1 MSFTS
6 INPSTG
12 EVREVFAEWS
22 ESKTRE
28 VIDAVHEAR
37 LSWQEASFARRS
49 GLMKQMA
56 VVLRDNKDHY
66 ARLMAMEMGKPIS
79 GGRAEI
85 EKCAWVCEYY
95 ADKAEWMLAIEP
107 AESDGSRAYVAFRP
121 LGVILAIM
129 PWNFPFWQVFRF
141 AAPALMAG
149 NVAVLK
155 HSSNVP
161 RCALAVEEA
170 FREAGFPSEVLR
182 TLMIS
187 SGQVN
192 AVIEN
197 PHVKAVTLTG
207 SDHAGRQV
215 AAAAGRALKKAVIEL
230 GGSDPFIVL
239 ADADL
244 DEAAHTG
251 AKARCYNSGQSC
263 VAAKRFIVQ
272 DVVYDGFMARFKH
285 AMAGLV
291 VGDPLLEE
299 TQVGPQA
306 REDLV
311 IELQEQVEAS
321 VAKGAKVELGGKRMS
336 GKGYFYPPTILTGV
350 KPGMPAYHEE
360 LFGPVAAV
368 IRVRDEEEAIAVAND
383 SPFGLGGSVWTRDS
397 LKGERIAARIE
408 AGSVSVNGRVKS
420 DPRLPFGGTK
430 GSGYG
435 RELSHYG
442 IREFVNIQTVWIK

>member
-1 MSFTS
+1 
-6 INPSTG
+6 
-12 EVREVFAEWS
+12 
-22 ESKTRE
+22 
-28 VIDAVHEAR
+28 
-37 LSWQEASFARRS
+37 L
-49 GLMKQMA
+49 MA
-56 VVLRDNKDHY
+56 V
-66 ARLMAMEMGKPIS
+66 EMGKPVC

-85 EKCAWVCEYY
+85 EKCAWVCDFY
-95 ADKAEWMLAIEP
+95 AERAERMLSDEP

-121 LGVILAIM
+121 LGVILAVM

-141 AAPALMAG
+141 ASPSLMAG
-149 NVAVLK
+149 NTAVLK

-161 RCALAVEEA
+161 RCALTVEDV
-170 FREAGFPSEVLR
+170 FRKAGFPTDVFR

-187 SGQVN
+187 SRQVTS
-192 AVIEN
+192 VIEN
-197 PHVKAVTLTG
+197 EKIRGVTLTG

-215 AAAAGRALKKAVIEL
+215 AATSGRLLKKTVIEL

-244 DEAAHTG
+244 DEAAHAG
-251 AKARCYNSGQSC
+251 ARARCYNSGQSC

-272 DVVYDGFMARFKH
+272 DSIHDAFMARFKKS
-285 AMAGLV
+285 MAGLV

-306 REDLV
+306 REDL
-311 IELQEQVEAS
+311 IRELQEQVESS
-321 VAKGAKVELGGKRMS
+321 VAKGAKIVLGGTPLH
-336 GKGYFYPPTILTGV
+336 GKGYFYPPTILSDV

-360 LFGPVAAV
+360 LFGPVAAI
-368 IRVRDEEEAIAVAND
+368 IRVKDEEEAIAVGND
-383 SPFGLGGSVWTRDS
+383 SPFGLGGSVWTADTK
-397 LKGERIAARIE
+397 KGERLAARIE

-420 DPRLPFGGTK
+420 DPRLPFGGIK
-430 GSGYG
+430 NSGYG

>member
-1 MSFTS
+1 MSFSS
-6 INPSTG
+6 INPATG
-12 EVREVFAEWS
+12 ELLEVFDEWS

-28 VIDAVHEAR
+28 VIDQVGQAW
-37 LSWQEASFARRS
+37 LSWRGTPIAQRAACMKKAATILRRN
-49 GLMKQMA
+49 
-56 VVLRDNKDHY
+56 RDDY
-66 ARLMAMEMGKPIS
+66 ARLMASEMGKPVT

-85 EKCAWVCEYY
+85 EKCAWVCDFY
-95 ADKAEWMLAIEP
+95 AEKAGQMLADEL

-149 NVAVLK
+149 NAAILK

-161 RCALAVEEA
+161 RCALTVEEI
-170 FREAGFPSEVLR
+170 FREAGFPSEIFR

-187 SGQVN
+187 SGQVRS
-192 AVIEN
+192 VIEN
-197 PHVKAVTLTG
+197 AHVKGVTLTG

-215 AAAAGRALKKAVIEL
+215 AAAAGALLKKTVIEL

-244 DEAAHTG
+244 DEAAHAG
-251 AKARCYNSGQSC
+251 ARARCYNSGQSC

-272 DVVYDGFMARFKH
+272 DSVYDAFMTRFRN
-285 AMAGLV
+285 AMASLV
-291 VGDPLLEE
+291 VGDPLHEE

-306 REDLV
+306 REDL
-311 IELQEQVEAS
+311 IRELQEQVEAS
-321 VAKGAKVELGGKRMS
+321 VAGGAKIVMGGKPLDR
-336 GKGYFYPPTILTGV
+336 KGYFYPPTILTGV
-350 KPGMPAYHEE
+350 KPGMPAYHQE

-368 IRVRDEEEAIAVAND
+368 IRVKDEEEAVVVAND
-383 SPFGLGGSVWTRDS
+383 SPYGLGGSVWTADTA
-397 LKGERIAARIE
+397 KGERIAARIE

-420 DPRLPFGGTK
+420 DPRLPFGGIK
-430 GSGYG
+430 NSGYG
-435 RELSHYG
+435 RELSRYG
-442 IREFVNIQTVWIK
+442 IREFVNIQTVWVK

>member
-1 MSFTS
+1 MSFSS
-6 INPSTG
+6 INPATG
-12 EVREVFAEWS
+12 ELLEVFDEWS
-22 ESKTRE
+22 CSKTRE
-28 VIDAVHEAR
+28 VIDKVHNAW
-37 LSWQEASFARRS
+37 LSWREIPFAERAE
-49 GLMKQMA
+49 LMKRAAAILRRNRDEYANLMA
-56 VVLRDNKDHY
+56 V
-66 ARLMAMEMGKPIS
+66 EMGKPVC

-85 EKCAWVCEYY
+85 EKCAWVCDFY
-95 ADKAEWMLAIEP
+95 AERAERMLSDEP

-121 LGVILAIM
+121 LGVILAVM

-141 AAPALMAG
+141 ASPSLMAG
-149 NVAVLK
+149 NTAVLK

-161 RCALAVEEA
+161 RCALTVEDV
-170 FREAGFPSEVLR
+170 FRKAGFPTDVFR

-187 SGQVN
+187 SRQVTS
-192 AVIEN
+192 VIEN
-197 PHVKAVTLTG
+197 EKIRGVTLTG

-215 AAAAGRALKKAVIEL
+215 AATSGRLLKKTVIEL

-244 DEAAHTG
+244 DEAAHAG
-251 AKARCYNSGQSC
+251 ARARCYNSGQSC

-272 DVVYDGFMARFKH
+272 DSIHDAFMARFKKS
-285 AMAGLV
+285 MAGLV

-306 REDLV
+306 REDL
-311 IELQEQVEAS
+311 IRELQEQVESS
-321 VAKGAKVELGGKRMS
+321 VAKGAKIVLGGTPLH
-336 GKGYFYPPTILTGV
+336 GKGYFYPPTILSDV

-360 LFGPVAAV
+360 LFGPVAAI
-368 IRVRDEEEAIAVAND
+368 IRVKDEEEAIAVGND
-383 SPFGLGGSVWTRDS
+383 SPFGLGGSVWTADTK
-397 LKGERIAARIE
+397 KGERLAARIE

-420 DPRLPFGGTK
+420 DPRLPFGGIK
-430 GSGYG
+430 NSGYG

>member
-6 INPSTG
+6 INPTT
-12 EVREVFAEWS
+12 EEIREVFAEWS

-28 VIDAVHEAR
+28 VVNQVHAAWF
-37 LSWQEASFARRS
+37 SWRETPYARRA

-56 VVLRDNKDHY
+56 VILRSNKDRY
-66 ARLMAMEMGKPIS
+66 ARLMAEEMGKPVS

-85 EKCAWVCEYY
+85 EKCAWVCEFY
-95 ADKAEWMLAIEP
+95 AEKAEGMLADEQ
-107 AESDGSRAYVAFRP
+107 AESDGSKAYIAFRP
-121 LGVILAIM
+121 LGVILAVM

-141 AAPALMAG
+141 AVPALMAG

-161 RCALAVEEA
+161 LCAQAVEQI
-170 FREAGFPSEVLR
+170 FREAGFPGEVLR

-197 PHVKAVTLTG
+197 PHVKAVSLTG

-215 AAAAGRALKKAVIEL
+215 AAAAGRVLKKAVIEL

-244 DEAAHTG
+244 DEAAQAG

-263 VAAKRFIVQ
+263 VAAKRFIIH
-272 DVVYDGFMARFKH
+272 DAVYDAFMGRFKH
-285 AMAGLV
+285 AMASMI
-291 VGDPLLEE
+291 VGDPMLEE

-306 REDLV
+306 REDLLL
-311 IELQEQVEAS
+311 ELQEQVEAS
-321 VAKGAKVELGGKRMS
+321 VAKGAKLELGGKRLG

-368 IRVRDEEEAIAVAND
+368 IRINSEEEAIAVAND
-383 SPFGLGGSVWTRDS
+383 SCYGLGGSVWTRDTQ
-397 LKGERIAARIE
+397 KGEQIAARIE
-408 AGSVSVNGRVKS
+408 AGSISVNGRVKS
-420 DPRLPFGGTK
+420 DPRLPFGGIK

-435 RELSHYG
+435 RELSRFG
-442 IREFVNIQTVWIK
+442 IREFVNIQTIWVK

>member
-28 VIDAVHEAR
+28 VIDTVHEAW
-37 LSWQEASFARRS
+37 LSWREASFARRS
-49 GLMKQMA
+49 ELMKQMA
-56 VVLRDNKDHY
+56 VVLRGNKDHY
-66 ARLMAMEMGKPIS
+66 ARLMATEMGKPVS

-85 EKCAWVCEYY
+85 EKCAWACEFY
-95 ADKAEWMLAIEP
+95 AEKAEGMLAIEP

-121 LGVILAIM
+121 LGVILAVM
-129 PWNFPFWQVFRF
+129 PWNFPFWQIFRF

-161 RCALAVEEA
+161 RCALTVEEA

-215 AAAAGRALKKAVIEL
+215 AASAGRALKKAVIEL

-239 ADADL
+239 ADSDL

-272 DVVYDGFMARFKH
+272 DAAYDGFMARFKH
-285 AMAGLV
+285 AMAALV
-291 VGDPLLEE
+291 VGDPLQEE

-368 IRVRDEEEAIAVAND
+368 IRVKDEEEAIAVAND
-383 SPFGLGGSVWTRDS
+383 SPFGLGGSVWTRDT

-420 DPRLPFGGTK
+420 DPRLPFGGIK